1 MRLLSEKRTLPL
13 NADGPMPE
21 PIISKKT
28 LYEFE
33 EHLVKYSTIRQIEIL
48 FDSADVLCDETYQP
62 NASGSR
68 RTLTEKYYHTLD
80 TSKWED
86 AKKLLNVFE
95 ECLNRLQVRLND
107 PQIDGQWHDEDQKE
121 MDRLKLR
128 LKHDGFMF
136 KDDRIVTV
144 GQVPSLTHL
153 ESIAVTADFP
163 YLLRQLERIEASIDA
178 DPWLAIGT
186 AKELVETVC
195 KTILNDLSKPIDA
208 KWELMDLCKEARKEL
223 KLTPDDIP
231 NTNRA
236 AETVKR
242 LLSNLATIVQGLA
255 ELRNPYGT
263 GHGHEG
269 RAKGLKPRHAR
280 LAAGAASTLALFLLE
295 THQDAKAVEI
305 LPPSS

>member
-1 MRLLSEKRTLPL
+1 MSER
-13 NADGPMPE
+13 
-21 PIISKKT
+21 IISKKT

-33 EHLVKYSTIRQIEIL
+33 EHLVKHSVLREIQIL
-48 FDSADVLCDETYQP
+48 FDSADVLCDEDYQP
-62 NASGSR
+62 KTSSSR
-68 RTLTEKYYHTLD
+68 RALIEKYYHTLN

-95 ECLNRLQVRLND
+95 ECLNRLQARIND
-107 PQIDGQWHDEDQKE
+107 PELQGQDEDQKE

-128 LKHDGFMF
+128 LKHDGFAF
-136 KDDRIVTV
+136 QDGRIVTV

-195 KTILNDLSKPIDA
+195 KTILTDLGKPIDSG
-208 KWELMDLCKEARKEL
+208 WRLMELCKEARKEL

-231 NTNRA
+231 NSNRA
-236 AETVKR
+236 ADTVKR
-242 LLSNLATIVQGLA
+242 LLGNLAMIVQGLT

-295 THQDAKAVEI
+295 THRDAKATQSQA
-305 LPPSS
+305 SST

>member
-1 MRLLSEKRTLPL
+1 
-13 NADGPMPE
+13 
-21 PIISKKT
+21 
-28 LYEFE
+28 
-33 EHLVKYSTIRQIEIL
+33 
-48 FDSADVLCDETYQP
+48 
-62 NASGSR
+62 
-68 RTLTEKYYHTLD
+68 
-80 TSKWED
+80 
-86 AKKLLNVFE
+86 
-95 ECLNRLQVRLND
+95 
-107 PQIDGQWHDEDQKE
+107 

-128 LKHDGFMF
+128 LKHDGFAF
-136 KDDRIVTV
+136 QDGRIVTI

-195 KTILNDLSKPIDA
+195 KTILLELGRPVDSS
-208 KWELMDLCKEARKEL
+208 WELMELCKEVRKQL
-223 KLTPDDIP
+223 RLTPDDIA

-242 LLSNLATIVQGLA
+242 LLNNLATIAQGLA

-295 THQDAKAVEI
+295 TFRD
-305 LPPSS
+305 PDRSP